1 MWQVWYCV
9 AALSGLAALFFEVLV
24 KKKLSRWWCGGPHQA
39 GECVTTIHDFTIYV
53 IFGQFFRIYDLR
65 NFG

>member
-24 KKKLSRWWCGGPHQA
+24 KKSSVGGGVVVPIKQA
-39 GECVTTIHDFTIYV
+39 SA
-53 IFGQFFRIYDLR
+53 
-65 NFG
+65 